1 MNFYE
6 NYSMAF
12 QVLWSKE
19 LYFWSPLLHMP
30 GSSALKSVRQ
40 AKLFGGIICPLS
52 LVDIGLTD
60 LPKSGGGM
68 PLPAIYSS
76 NIISF
81 RRVREYFNFELVAN
95 SQYKLETNSKC
106 ECKILERDDC
116 YKFLDLLKE

>member
-1 MNFYE
+1 MTGSVQSGLRTGVFRPEKEMNFYE
-6 NYSMAF
+6 NHS
-12 QVLWSKE
+12 
-19 LYFWSPLLHMP
+19 MP
-30 GSSALKSVRQ
+30 GSSALRL
-40 AKLFGGIICPLS
+40 AKQPKLLGGIICPLS

-68 PLPAIYSS
+68 PLPAHYSS

-81 RRVREYFNFELVAN
+81 RRVRDYFNFELVAN

-106 ECKILERDDC
+106 KCKILESNDC